1 MGKGIE
7 RPGGQ
12 RFRAAKVIAS
22 VLTCMCLAGCGQS
35 VLAGTA
41 VVAENDPVVAQ
52 SSGDVSWY
60 DGIEMRTA
68 RVNIGPVMPVE
79 NLEQINTE
87 KVPLTDVSQIRCF
100 QISSLDNIKGLY
112 DMQVY
117 DKNHDLIR
125 HVGTVYDGCVYE
137 LGNGWYGFVI
147 PNSYKVQQ

>member
-117 DKNHDLIR
+117 DKNHDLR
-125 HVGTVYDGCVYE
+125 VEFY
-137 LGNGWYGFVI
+137 
-147 PNSYKVQQ
+147 SK